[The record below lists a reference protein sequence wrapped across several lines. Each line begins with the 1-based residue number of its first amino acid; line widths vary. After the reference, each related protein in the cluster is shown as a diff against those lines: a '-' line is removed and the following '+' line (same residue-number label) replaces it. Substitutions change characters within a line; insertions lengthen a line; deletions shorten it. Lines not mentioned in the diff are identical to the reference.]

1 MIVIKCGGSVL
12 HELSPSFFTSV
23 KQLREN
29 GLDVVIVHGGGPD
42 IGQLLKALNIPSE
55 FVNGL
60 RKTTKD
66 VLAVVE
72 MVLNGK
78 VNQTLVSLLQANDI
92 RAVGLS
98 GVDDRLLQASPIDL
112 DALGYVG
119 EVVNV
124 RGKLVHTLLRHGYVP
139 VIAPIGVDER
149 GQTYNINADTAAAA
163 VAQALS
169 ADKLVFVT
177 DVDGILNNGE
187 VVKEATAHMI
197 EAMIADGTISGGMIP
212 KVKAALHAL
221 NSVNEVAIVSG
232 KVPFFKE
239 GTWRGTM
246 MKKEV
251 YV

>member
-23 KQLREN
+23 KQLRES

-42 IGQLLKALNIPSE
+42 IGHLLQALNIPSE

-66 VLAVVE
+66 VLDVVE

-78 VNQTLVSLLQANDI
+78 VNKTLVSLLQTNGI
-92 RAVGLS
+92 RVVGLS
-98 GVDDRLLQASPIDL
+98 GVDDRLLQAKPIDVQT
-112 DALGYVG
+112 LGYVG
-119 EVVNV
+119 EVVH
-124 RGKLVHTLLRHGYVP
+124 VHTKMLHMLLRHGYVP

-149 GQTYNINADTAAAA
+149 GQTYNINADTAASAI
-163 VAQALS
+163 AQALS

-177 DVDGILNNGE
+177 DVAGILKNGE
-187 VVKEATAHMI
+187 VVKEATAQTV
-197 EAMIADGTISGGMIP
+197 EAMMADGTISGGMIP

-221 NSVNEVAIVSG
+221 HSVEEVAIVSG
-232 KVPFFKE
+232 KASFYKE
-239 GTWRGTM
+239 GTWHGTM

>member
-23 KQLREN
+23 KQLRDS

-42 IGQLLKALNIPSE
+42 IEQLLQALNIPSE

-66 VLAVVE
+66 VLHVVE

-78 VNQTLVSLLQANDI
+78 VNKTLVSLLQTNGI

-98 GVDDRLLQASPIDL
+98 GVDDGLLQAKPIDVQT
-112 DALGYVG
+112 LGYVG
-119 EVVNV
+119 EVAHVHA
-124 RGKLVHTLLRHGYVP
+124 KIMHTLLRHGYVP
-139 VIAPIGVDER
+139 VIAPIGVDEQ

-163 VAQALS
+163 IAQALS

-177 DVDGILNNGE
+177 DVAGILKNGK
-187 VVKEATAHMI
+187 VVKEATAPMI
-197 EAMIADGTISGGMIP
+197 ETMMADGTISGGMIP

-221 NSVNEVAIVSG
+221 DSVQEVAIVSG
-232 KVPFFKE
+232 KASFYNE
-239 GTWRGTM
+239 GTWHGTM

>member
-1 MIVIKCGGSVL
+1 M
-12 HELSPSFFTSV
+12 
-23 KQLREN
+23 
-29 GLDVVIVHGGGPD
+29 
-42 IGQLLKALNIPSE
+42 QLLKALNIPSE

-66 VLAVVE
+66 VLDVVE

-119 EVVNV
+119 EVVNAHTE
-124 RGKLVHTLLRHGYVP
+124 LLHTLLRHGYVP
-139 VIAPIGVDER
+139 VIAPIGVDEH

-177 DVDGILNNGE
+177 DVAGILNNGE

-232 KVPFFKE
+232 KVPFFKD
-239 GTWRGTM
+239 GTWHGTM

>member
-1 MIVIKCGGSVL
+1 ML

-23 KQLREN
+23 QQLRRS

-66 VLAVVE
+66 VLDVVE

-98 GVDDRLLQASPIDL
+98 GVDDRLLQARPIDL

-124 RGKLVHTLLRHGYVP
+124 HTKLLHTLLRHGYVP

-149 GQTYNINADTAAAA
+149 GQTYNINADTAASAI
-163 VAQALS
+163 AQALS

-177 DVDGILNNGE
+177 DVAGILKNGE
-187 VVKEATAHMI
+187 VVKEATVQTI
-197 EAMIADGTISGGMIP
+197 EAMMADGTISGGMIP

-221 NSVNEVAIVSG
+221 DSVEEVAIVSG
-232 KVPFFKE
+232 KASFYKE
-239 GTWRGTM
+239 GTWHGTM